1 MIRLLVILFGTVFG
15 HFSKGVFL
23 TFHRC
28 PTMVTDI
35 CITNWSKLVLQIG
48 ASLFYYKLG
57 QTLLQIGAA
66 SLLQL
71 GASAVTTGAA
81 ITN

>member
-1 MIRLLVILFGTVFG
+1 M
-15 HFSKGVFL
+15 
-23 TFHRC
+23 
-28 PTMVTDI
+28 
-35 CITNWSKLVLQIG
+35 LQIG

-71 GASAVTTGAA
+71 GASAVTIGAA

>member
-1 MIRLLVILFGTVFG
+1 ML
-15 HFSKGVFL
+15 H
-23 TFHRC
+23 
-28 PTMVTDI
+28 
-35 CITNWSKLVLQIG
+35 IG

-66 SLLQL
+66 SLLQT
-71 GASAVTTGAA
+71 GASNVTNWSSYEKLGRSLLQNWAA

>member
-1 MIRLLVILFGTVFG
+1 M
-15 HFSKGVFL
+15 
-23 TFHRC
+23 
-28 PTMVTDI
+28 
-35 CITNWSKLVLQIG
+35 LQIG

-71 GASAVTTGAA
+71 GASAFTTGAT